1 MKQPLRILLSLALL
15 TGALMLLELRSP
27 GEAVP
32 ARRPLASFPTA
43 VGSWQENAG
52 VALDLRVL
60 DMLKPT
66 DYVMR
71 RYDDS
76 GGRSVWM
83 FIGYW
88 DSQRKGF
95 EPHSPTNCLPL
106 GGWEVLERSQVSIR
120 PGDGSAPF
128 AVNRFL
134 VQKDRERMVVF
145 YWFHSQGKAVAG
157 ELAAKIETARSS
169 LLRHRTDGA
178 LIRVSSSVSRS
189 PEQTSNALVDYIQ
202 AMYPLLSDFLPS

>member
-1 MKQPLRILLSLALL
+1 MKQPMRVLLSLALL
-15 TGALMLLELRSP
+15 TGALMAVELRSP

-43 VGSWQENAG
+43 VGAWRENAG
-52 VALDLRVL
+52 VALELSVL

-71 RYDDS
+71 RYDDLV
-76 GGRSVWM
+76 GRSIWM

-95 EPHSPTNCLPL
+95 EPHSPRICLPL
-106 GGWEVLERSQVSIR
+106 GGWEVLERSVVSIR
-120 PGDGSAPF
+120 LGDGYAPI

-134 VQKDRERMVVF
+134 VQKDRERMVVL

-157 ELAAKIETARSS
+157 EMAAKIETARNSV
-169 LLRHRTDGA
+169 LRHRTDGA
-178 LIRVSSSVSRS
+178 LIRVTSSVLRS
-189 PEQTSNALVDYIQ
+189 PEETSSALVAYIQ
-202 AMYPLLSDFLPS
+202 AMYPILSDFLPS